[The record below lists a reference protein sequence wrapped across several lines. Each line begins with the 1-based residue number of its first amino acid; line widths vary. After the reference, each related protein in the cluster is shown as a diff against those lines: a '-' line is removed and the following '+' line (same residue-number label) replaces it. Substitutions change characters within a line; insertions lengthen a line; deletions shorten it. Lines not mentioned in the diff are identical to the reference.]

1 MTKPN
6 GLTQATTMA
15 KLAGDQWRP
24 DQLAGFRIGDAV
36 RLPGIDATLEVIA
49 LNPPALLT
57 LQAPSGRQLQAG
69 WRAVSRA
76 ATHRRAAK

>member
-1 MTKPN
+1 MD
-6 GLTQATTMA
+6 
-15 KLAGDQWRP
+15 KLNTEQRAPAADHWRP
-24 DQLAGFRIGDAV
+24 DNLAGYKVGDAV

-57 LQAPSGRQLQAG
+57 LKAPSGRQLQAG

-76 ATHRRAAK
+76 ATNRRAAS